1 MVMNQRARAR
11 GVCIVLV
18 GMLGAAAIAG
28 CGSGSSSGPGTTAS
42 PSSST
47 LNVGLIYSGSGAYGI
62 IGTSTLAGIYT
73 LQTELNASNLTVG
86 GKKLVVKITALDD
99 RSDPQTS
106 VADAVQLIRTDHVA
120 AILGPIATDGVPVVP
135 ITARGN
141 VINLT
146 SSSVVQALLNK
157 QKYPLLFSTA
167 ASTQTKAQQIADGIL
182 HWYPNT
188 KRVAFMAPDD
198 STQQSLVPLVTSD
211 LQQHGISAQ
220 NFDYPPT
227 TTDLSTVATKVAA
240 YKPDMVY
247 ASTSTGGF
255 NSVIDAM
262 DALNGAGVPKSVP
275 VFGWSIDPS
284 VASQADGRP
293 YIAQGIGAM
302 DYLTSTSAP
311 VVSFVANVA
320 KYMHKPVSQLTG
332 TDQQGFSFYLL
343 ALPILVKAAQAAG
356 TTTSTSAIA
365 AQLRQ
370 VSDTTLGGVE
380 AKFEPDQ
387 TLSFPVL
394 SQLVKSASDVESTT
408 IN

>member
-1 MVMNQRARAR
+1 MVKNQSVKARAMCMVTV
-11 GVCIVLV
+11 GVLAAV
-18 GMLGAAAIAG
+18 GIAG
-28 CGSGSSSGPGTTAS
+28 CGSSSSGSGGSSSGT
-42 PSSST
+42 ST

-73 LQTELNASNLTVG
+73 LQKELNASNLKVG
-86 GKKLVVKITALDD
+86 GKKLVVEITAKDD

-106 VADAVQLIRTDHVA
+106 VADAAQLIRNNHVT
-120 AILGPIATDGVPVVP
+120 AILGPLATDGVPVVP

-167 ASTQTKAQQIADGIL
+167 ASNQTKAQQITDGIL

-198 STQQSLVPLVTSD
+198 STQQSLVPLVTAD
-211 LQQHGISAQ
+211 LQQHGVSAQ

-240 YKPDMVY
+240 DKPDMVY
-247 ASTSTGGF
+247 ASSSTGGF

-262 DALNGAGVPKSVP
+262 NALTSAGVAKSVP

-284 VASQADGRP
+284 VASQANGRP

-302 DYLTSTSAP
+302 DYLTSTASP
-311 VVSFVANVA
+311 VVSFVSAVA

-356 TTTSTSAIA
+356 TTTNPSAIA

-370 VSDTTLGGVE
+370 VSDTTLGGVV

-408 IN
+408 IK